1 MASLVPSNFGDVVDA
16 QLLKRDRKPLTVDSL
31 LDGQRG
37 EANILSFRYKHK
49 RIERKGEERSQRN
62 DVRDPHDLGFA
73 TLRFVRGRPGSK
85 DERSVRLTSVMLTL
99 NS

>member
-1 MASLVPSNFGDVVDA
+1 MVVGITVEQLMANLVPSNFGDVVDA
-16 QLLKRDRKPLTVDSL
+16 QLLQRDGKPLTVDSTCRL

-37 EANILSFRYKHK
+37 KANILSFRYKHK

-73 TLRFVRGRPGSK
+73 TLRFVRGRPRI
-85 DERSVRLTSVMLTL
+85 ER
-99 NS
+99 